1 MQTIFLSTL
10 LAISLVRTLNAQET
24 TGSAAEQVKKEI
36 INLETEKLP
45 NILQKSSV
53 AADWFNRI
61 DADGI
66 VHVRSDGTLVTK
78 AQALAEIRSGEQKLR
93 SNKQSGHQVHVYGD
107 GGNGTTAVVSY
118 FDFATVERSGSLNT
132 HHGVVTDVFVKL
144 DGSWRRV
151 VHQVTPIAHTDSRPK
166 P

>member
-1 MQTIFLSTL
+1 MQKLLLPML
-10 LAISLVRTLNAQET
+10 LAASLVGTLQAQEA
-24 TGSAAEQVKKEI
+24 TGKAAEQVKKEI

-45 NILQKSSV
+45 SILQKGSV

-66 VHVRSDGTLVTK
+66 VHIRSDGSLVTK
-78 AQALAEIRSGEQKLR
+78 AQAVAKIRSGEQKLR
-93 SNKQSGHQVHVYGD
+93 SNKQYGHQVHVYGD

-118 FDFATVERSGSLNT
+118 FDFATVELSGSVNT
-132 HHGVVTDVFVKL
+132 HHGVVTDVFVKV

-151 VHQVTPIAHTDSRPK
+151 LHQVTPIVHTESRHRP
-166 P
+166 